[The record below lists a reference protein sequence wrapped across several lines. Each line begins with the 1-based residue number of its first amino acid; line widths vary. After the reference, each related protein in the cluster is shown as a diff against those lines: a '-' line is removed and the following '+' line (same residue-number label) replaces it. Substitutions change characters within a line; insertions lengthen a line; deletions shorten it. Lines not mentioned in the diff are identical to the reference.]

1 MRINDIINEVFQ
13 YNNKSPDDFMFIPR
27 NYGIEYEFTT
37 KNGNEYSVLFDTVDY
52 TKDKYLQDTFR
63 LMPKPNKERIV
74 YSKFGR
80 ELNFSMYKPALFGI
94 GRHLTTN
101 LTGTG
106 DELEVFRNVVKG
118 ALQFINEYNPTF
130 LVMYIKSDKSSNK
143 RKSLYNKIADKALNM
158 LPNWKKAVG
167 MYRYDGQYSIIIY
180 DTQYIQPI

>member
-13 YNNKSPDDFMFIPR
+13 YNNKFPDNFMFVHR

-63 LMPKPNKERIV
+63 LMPKPNKEQVV

-94 GRHLTTN
+94 GRELTTN

-130 LVMYIKSDKSSNK
+130 LVMYIKADKSSNK
-143 RKSLYNKIADKALNM
+143 RKSLYNKIADKAINM

-167 MYRYDGQYSIIIY
+167 MYRDNQYAIIIY
-180 DTQYIQPI
+180 NTQYIQPI